1 MAEPWG
7 TMMRKDTGIPGS
19 APALRPRRL
28 PLTALMVILTFL
40 LGTLAAAPGA
50 AAHAPAGPVATTSA
64 AAQPAVKPGYGH
76 TQKKTKYETERGQ
89 PRRTAR
95 ASAGVPHHT
104 GRQLP
109 PGQGGPMAPPL
120 DLPSG
125 TAAAGNSTKA
135 AGRTVQLPVLHCAFL
150 C

>member
-1 MAEPWG
+1 MAEPRG
-7 TMMRKDTGIPGS
+7 TMMRKDTGISGG
-19 APALRPRRL
+19 APSLRPRRL

-40 LGTLAAAPGA
+40 LGTLAMAPGA
-50 AAHAPAGPVATTSA
+50 VAHEPAGPFATTSA
-64 AAQPAVKPGYGH
+64 GARPALKPGYGH
-76 TQKKTKYETERGQ
+76 TEKKTKYETERGQ

-109 PGQGGPMAPPL
+109 PREGGPMAPPL
-120 DLPSG
+120 PLPSG

>member
-1 MAEPWG
+1 MAEPRG
-7 TMMRKDTGIPGS
+7 TMMRKDTGIAGD
-19 APALRPRRL
+19 APSSRPHRL

-40 LGTLAAAPGA
+40 LGTLAMAPDA
-50 AAHAPAGPVATTSA
+50 SAHTPAGPFAMTSA
-64 AAQPAVKPGYGH
+64 GIRPAVKPNYRH
-76 TQKKTKYETERGQ
+76 TEKKTKYETGRGQ

-95 ASAGVPHHT
+95 ASGGGPHPS

-109 PGQGGPMAPPL
+109 PWRDGSMAPPL
-120 DLPSG
+120 ACPSA

-135 AGRTVQLPVLHCAFL
+135 AGRTVQLPVLHCVFL